1 MALLLSL
8 PLSRLSAIFRPMSIS
23 DKSEAAP
30 EAHATTSFGFK
41 TVPTGDKQGLV
52 RGVFDAVA
60 DKYDLMNDLMSGGL
74 HRLWKARMIEALYMR
89 PNTPLHLVDVA
100 GGTGDIAFRT
110 IARGQKL
117 NSPVHAQV
125 IDANEQMVRVGRDRA
140 AKSGHTHVSFLTGT
154 AEALPL
160 ADESVDL
167 VTIAFGIRNVTH
179 RDRALADMHRILKPG
194 GRFVCLEFSHMPS
207 RILQRAY
214 DAYSFN
220 IIPPMGGAVTGD
232 ASAYQY
238 LVESIRQFPPAP
250 AFLEELNAAG
260 FKRANFQLM
269 TGGVAAL
276 HMGWK

>member
-1 MALLLSL
+1 MSLS
-8 PLSRLSAIFRPMSIS
+8 
-23 DKSEAAP
+23 DENNTGNAAQ
-30 EAHATTSFGFK
+30 ATTSFGFT

-74 HRLWKARMIEALYMR
+74 HRLWKARMIDALYMR

-100 GGTGDIAFRT
+100 GGTGDIAFRAM
-110 IARGQKL
+110 ARGQKL
-117 NSPVHAQV
+117 NSPVTAEV
-125 IDANEQMVRVGRDRA
+125 IDANEQMVRVGRERA
-140 AKSGHTHVSFLTGT
+140 AASGHTNVGFLTGT

-160 ADESVDL
+160 ADNSVDL

-179 RDRALADMHRILKPG
+179 RDRALADMHRVLKPG

-207 RILQRAY
+207 RALQRAY
-214 DAYSFN
+214 DAYSFT

-232 ASAYQY
+232 AAAYQY

-250 AFLEELNAAG
+250 AFLEELIMAG
-260 FKRANFQLM
+260 FKRPQYQLM

>member
-1 MALLLSL
+1 
-8 PLSRLSAIFRPMSIS
+8 MSIS
-23 DKSEAAP
+23 DDIKGPADRQS
-30 EAHATTSFGFK
+30 TTSFGFK
-41 TVPTGDKQGLV
+41 TVPTADKQGLV

-89 PNTPLHLVDVA
+89 PNAPLHLVDVA
-100 GGTGDIAFRT
+100 GGTGDIAFRA
-110 IARGQKL
+110 IARGQKI
-117 NSPVHAQV
+117 NSPVTAQV

-140 AKSGHTHVSFLTGT
+140 ISSGHADVDFLTGT

-160 ADESVDL
+160 ADNSVDL

-179 RDRALADMHRILKPG
+179 RDRALADMYRVLKPG

-214 DAYSFN
+214 DAYSFT

-232 ASAYQY
+232 AAAYQY
-238 LVESIRQFPPAP
+238 LVESIRAFPPAP
-250 AFLEELNAAG
+250 AFLKELVAAG
-260 FKRANFQLM
+260 FKRPRFQLM

>member
-1 MALLLSL
+1 
-8 PLSRLSAIFRPMSIS
+8 MSMNDDIKTQT
-23 DKSEAAP
+23 DTQ
-30 EAHATTSFGFK
+30 ATTSFGFK

-74 HRLWKARMIEALYMR
+74 HRVWKARMIDALYIR
-89 PNTPLHLVDVA
+89 PNTPLHLIDVA
-100 GGTGDIAFRT
+100 GGTGDIAFRA
-110 IARGQKL
+110 IARGHKL
-117 NSPVHAQV
+117 NSPLTAQV

-140 AKSGHTHVSFLTGT
+140 AASGQADLDFLTGT

-160 ADESVDL
+160 VDNSVDL

-179 RDRALADMHRILKPG
+179 RDRALAEMHRVLKPG

-207 RILQRAY
+207 RVLQRAY

-220 IIPPMGGAVTGD
+220 VIPPLGGAVTGD
-232 ASAYQY
+232 AAAYQY

-250 AFLEELNAAG
+250 AFLEELAAVG
-260 FKRANFQLM
+260 FKRPRFQLL

>member
-1 MALLLSL
+1 
-8 PLSRLSAIFRPMSIS
+8 MSES
-23 DKSEAAP
+23 DTIKDATDAG
-30 EAHATTSFGFK
+30 ATTSFGFK

-74 HRLWKARMIEALYMR
+74 HRLWKARMIDAAYIR

-100 GGTGDIAFRT
+100 GGTGDIAFRAM
-110 IARGQKL
+110 ARGRKL
-117 NSPVHAQV
+117 NAPVTAHV

-140 AKSGHTHVSFLTGT
+140 AGADAAAQADISFLTGT

-179 RDRALADMHRILKPG
+179 RDRALADMHRVLKPG

-207 RILQRAY
+207 RLLQRAY
-214 DAYSFN
+214 DAYSFT

-232 ASAYQY
+232 AAAYQY

-250 AFLEELNAAG
+250 AFLEELAAAG
-260 FKRANFQLM
+260 FKRPRFQHM

>member
-1 MALLLSL
+1 M
-8 PLSRLSAIFRPMSIS
+8 
-23 DKSEAAP
+23 
-30 EAHATTSFGFK
+30 
-41 TVPTGDKQGLV
+41 
-52 RGVFDAVA
+52 RGVFDSVA
-60 DKYDLMNDLMSGGL
+60 DKYDLMNDLMSAGL
-74 HRLWKARMIEALYMR
+74 HRAWKKRMIEALHIR
-89 PNTPLHLVDVA
+89 PHTQLRLVDVA

-110 IARGQKL
+110 VARGAKL
-117 NSPVHAQV
+117 NSAVSAQV

-140 AKSGHTHVSFLTGT
+140 AKEKREHVDFLTGT

-160 ADESVDL
+160 ADNSVDM

-207 RILQRAY
+207 RLLQRAY

-220 IIPPMGGAVTGD
+220 LIPPMGGAVTGD
-232 ASAYQY
+232 AAAYQY

-250 AFLEELNAAG
+250 AFLEEVRAAG
-260 FKRANFQLM
+260 FRRPQAHLM
-269 TGGVAAL
+269 TGGLAAL